1 MRSLFTRLFAATGLA
16 IALLGQTPT
25 PPAAPPASSGQPP
38 AQTPATPQP
47 AKPPAAEMSQ
57 KDEPALF
64 KARVN
69 LVAVPVVVRDRQG
82 KAVGTLTKEDFQLF
96 DRGKPQFIARF
107 SLEKAGARMIKPI
120 EIEAADPSLKGL
132 ETKAVE
138 VADGFTA
145 IVFDDV
151 HIKFPELIRARD
163 AAGKYI
169 DESQKK
175 SERFA
180 IYTTSG
186 QTQLDFTDNK
196 EELHATLMKLMP
208 RPYTGGGQGTCP
220 HMTFYMADKIFN
232 QHDGQVLEA
241 VTQDILQ
248 CQNLTPDQHDTA
260 QKQAESVASQEF
272 RLGDAE
278 SRLALQVMRGLIR
291 RMAAM
296 PGRRSMILVS
306 PGFLTM
312 GDHSM
317 EKTEILDRAIRA
329 SVLINAL
336 DARGLYVVGA
346 DASKGS
352 ANAFTQQVLSQM
364 ERESASAEADV
375 LAELA
380 AGTGATFFQNNND
393 LLEGFRRLSAAPE
406 YYYLLAFSPQNL
418 RMDGGFHSLKVSLK
432 NAKELGGMS
441 LTARKGYYAPKREED
456 AKATALRELEEAL
469 FSREEM
475 ADIPIDMHTQFFKS
489 GADSAKLA
497 LLIKIDVKKL
507 KFRKEEDRNN
517 DELTVVCG
525 VFDRNGIY
533 VTGVQKRIE
542 MRLKDETLEK
552 RVDNGIVVRNTLDV
566 KPGVYTV
573 RLVVRDAEGAMMS
586 ARNGAVEIPY

>member
-1 MRSLFTRLFAATGLA
+1 MMRSLFMRLLAATGFA
-16 IALLGQTPT
+16 TALFGQTT
-25 PPAAPPASSGQPP
+25 P
-38 AQTPATPQP
+38 AQQ
-47 AKPPAAEMSQ
+47 PAAEMSQ

-82 KAVGTLTKEDFQLF
+82 KAIGTLTKDDFQLF

-107 SLEKAGARMIKPI
+107 SVEKAGARMIKPI

-132 ETKAVE
+132 ETKPVE

-145 IVFDDV
+145 LVFDDV
-151 HIKFPELIRARD
+151 HFKFPELMRARD

-169 DESQKK
+169 DQSMKRT
-175 SERFA
+175 ERFA
-180 IYTTSG
+180 IFSTSG

-196 EELHATLMKLMP
+196 EELHATLNKLMP

-220 HMTFYMADKIFN
+220 HMTFYMADQIFN
-232 QHDGQVLEA
+232 KHNAQVLEA

-248 CQNLTPDQHDTA
+248 CQNLTPDQHDIA
-260 QKQAESVASQEF
+260 QKQAENTAAQEF
-272 RLGDAE
+272 RQGDAE
-278 SRLALQVMRGLIR
+278 TRLALGVIRQLIR

-312 GDHSM
+312 ADHSM
-317 EKTEILDRAIRA
+317 EKMEIMDRAIRA
-329 SVLINAL
+329 SVLINSL
-336 DARGLYVVGA
+336 DARGLYTVGA
-346 DASKGS
+346 DASQGG
-352 ANAFTQQVLSQM
+352 ANPFTLGVLHQM
-364 ERESASAEADV
+364 ERESASAESDV

-380 AGTGATFFQNNND
+380 AGTGASIFQNNND
-393 LLEGFRRLSAAPE
+393 LEEGFRRLSAAPE

-418 RMDGGFHSLKVSLK
+418 RMDGGFHGLKVSLK
-432 NAKELGGMS
+432 NSKEFSGMN
-441 LTARKGYYAPKREED
+441 LIARKGYYAPTHTED
-456 AKATALRELEEAL
+456 AKETALRELEEAL

-475 ADIPIDMHTQFFKS
+475 ADIPVDMHTQFFKS
-489 GADSAKLA
+489 GAESAKLA

-507 KFRKEEDRNN
+507 KFRKLEDRNN
-517 DELTVVCG
+517 NELTVVCG
-525 VFDRNGIY
+525 VFDRNGVY

-542 MRLKDETLEK
+542 MRLKDDTLEK
-552 RVDNGIVVRNTLDV
+552 RLDNGIVVRNTLDV